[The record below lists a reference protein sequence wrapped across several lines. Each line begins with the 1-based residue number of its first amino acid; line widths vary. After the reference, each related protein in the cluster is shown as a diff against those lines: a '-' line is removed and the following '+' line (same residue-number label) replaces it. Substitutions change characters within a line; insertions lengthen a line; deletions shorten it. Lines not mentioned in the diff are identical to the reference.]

1 MTTKND
7 KLKFEKVKMFN
18 QILES
23 MVIQFSPLI
32 GTTFHYKLTS
42 LLKVNAML
50 PIKEFLLQSMPI
62 KDKILNRDETYFEKD
77 EARETL
83 VDVTKDDMNDILKLQ
98 GVYCKLDKQSKNN
111 CWDIFQALLIL
122 ACEYNDLC

>member
-1 MTTKND
+1 MATKND

-32 GTTFHYKLTS
+32 GTTFHYKLTA
-42 LLKVNAML
+42 LLKVNALL

-77 EARETL
+77 EAREDNL
-83 VDVTKDDMNDILKLQ
+83 SEVKESI
-98 GVYCKLDKQSKNN
+98 QS
-111 CWDIFQALLIL
+111 
-122 ACEYNDLC
+122 